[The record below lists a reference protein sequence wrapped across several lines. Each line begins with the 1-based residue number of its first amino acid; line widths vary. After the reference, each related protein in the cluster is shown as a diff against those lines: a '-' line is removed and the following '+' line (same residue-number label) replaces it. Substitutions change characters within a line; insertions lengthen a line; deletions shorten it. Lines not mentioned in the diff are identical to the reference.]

1 MTFRVTVLG
10 SSSAMPTLKRNP
22 SAHALN
28 VHEQFFLIDCGE
40 GTQTRLFRCG
50 ISPLRLGAVFLTHLH
65 GDHVY
70 GLFGLMSTLGLLG
83 RRTPLKIFA
92 PRPFDRILA
101 SHLSLFDSQLPYEVQ
116 WEEIDTRAHRLLYE
130 NKTLEV
136 WSIPLRHRVPAAGF
150 LFREKTPPLNIRK
163 EAVGLY
169 GLGIA
174 QCRAAKRGEDVL
186 LDDGTVV
193 PNAELTYVPYRRRSY
208 AYLSDTL
215 YSPRA
220 AELVRGVDLLY
231 HEATFADPGQSHG
244 PENRTLDRRPS
255 REGRAEGRRRKAADR
270 PFLVPLSG
278 RRSARKRGE
287 EYFPRDRGRRR
298 RRELRH
304 PARHVRRAGTSGARL
319 GRVRRRSSIPEY
331 LRPAGRSGLCDRR
344 AGRTETGPSS
354 GTSESAFPFRR
365 EGSRSE

>member
-50 ISPLRLGAVFLTHLH
+50 ISPLRLGTVFLTHLH

-70 GLFGLMSTLGLLG
+70 GLFGLMSTLGRLG

-101 SHLSLFDSQLPYEVQ
+101 SHLSFFDSKLPYEVQ

-231 HEATFADPGQSHG
+231 HEATFADPDKAMARKTGHSTAAQ
-244 PENRTLDRRPS
+244 
-255 REGRAEGRRRKAADR
+255 AAKAALKAGAGKLLIGHFSSRYPDVEVLVNEARNIFPATEAVVEGESYDIR
-270 PFLVPLSG
+270 PVMYG
-278 RRSARKRGE
+278 AQEQAAQDSAE
-287 EYFPRDRGRRR
+287 
-298 RRELRH
+298 
-304 PARHVRRAGTSGARL
+304 
-319 GRVRRRSSIPEY
+319 
-331 LRPAGRSGLCDRR
+331 
-344 AGRTETGPSS
+344 
-354 GTSESAFPFRR
+354 
-365 EGSRSE
+365 

>member
-50 ISPLRLGAVFLTHLH
+50 ISPLRLGTVFLTHLH

-101 SHLSLFDSQLPYEVQ
+101 SHLSFFDSKLPYEVQ

-150 LFREKTPPLNIRK
+150 LFREKDPAPEHPQRK
-163 EAVGLY
+163 PSGS
-169 GLGIA
+169 
-174 QCRAAKRGEDVL
+174 
-186 LDDGTVV
+186 TVWES
-193 PNAELTYVPYRRRSY
+193 PNA
-208 AYLSDTL
+208 
-215 YSPRA
+215 
-220 AELVRGVDLLY
+220 
-231 HEATFADPGQSHG
+231 G
-244 PENRTLDRRPS
+244 PP
-255 REGRAEGRRRKAADR
+255 
-270 PFLVPLSG
+270 
-278 RRSARKRGE
+278 
-287 EYFPRDRGRRR
+287 
-298 RRELRH
+298 
-304 PARHVRRAGTSGARL
+304 SGARTYYWTT
-319 GRVRRRSSIPEY
+319 GQSS
-331 LRPAGRSGLCDRR
+331 
-344 AGRTETGPSS
+344 RTPN
-354 GTSESAFPFRR
+354 
-365 EGSRSE
+365 